1 MALLGPYWVGRGN
14 STFPPKSWYVY
25 IQKDT
30 GHVVRDTHY
39 THTLMKEHPFYTV
52 YCTLLQNIFHIWQDA
67 KLISSS
73 FQLRLTLA
81 DFFIHHWKGSFKRQL
96 LVEIGHNK
104 KPGRLTCMMSTL
116 PIFPSCNGMHT
127 QSCLTLCDPSD
138 CSTPDSSIHR
148 IFQARILEW
157 VVISYSKGSS
167 QPSNQ
172 SCISSTSC
180 TGRWILYHWSHLGR
194 SFPVIGLP

>member
-1 MALLGPYWVGRGN
+1 
-14 STFPPKSWYVY
+14 
-25 IQKDT
+25 
-30 GHVVRDTHY
+30 
-39 THTLMKEHPFYTV
+39 MKEHPFYTV

-81 DFFIHHWKGSFKRQL
+81 DFFIDHWKGSFKRQL
-96 LVEIGHNK
+96 LVEIGHNE
-104 KPGRLTCMMSTL
+104 KPGRFTCMSTL

-127 QSCLTLCDPSD
+127 QLCLTLCDPLD
-138 CSTPDSSIHR
+138 CSPPASSVHR

-172 SCISSTSC
+172 SCISSISC

-194 SFPVIGLP
+194 SFPVIGLS